1 LLLLQRMGLL
11 VTGLHLVCCWR
22 YLAALVEGFESRGL
36 HCLWEIWATAMVALV
51 LGQIAKYFT
60 P

>member
-1 LLLLQRMGLL
+1 MGLL

-22 YLAALVEGFESRGL
+22 YLSAALEGFESKGL
-36 HCLWEIWATAMVALV
+36 HCLWEIWVTAMIAFAV
-51 LGQIAKYFT
+51 GQIAKYFT